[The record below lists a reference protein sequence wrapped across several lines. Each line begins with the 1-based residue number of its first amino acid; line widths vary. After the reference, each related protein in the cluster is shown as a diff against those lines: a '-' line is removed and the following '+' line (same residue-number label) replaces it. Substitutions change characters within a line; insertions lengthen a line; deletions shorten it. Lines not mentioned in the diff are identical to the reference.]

1 MREIGLEINEKVM
14 TRDLQDDEISG
25 RLKKPSFYI
34 SYAE

>member
-25 RLKKPSFYI
+25 LKKPSFYI